1 MEKII
6 ELPKIC
12 DIRGNLSFIESLN
25 HIPFEIKRAYW
36 IYDVPGGEERG
47 AHAFRTQHEFIVALS
62 GSFDVVLNDGE
73 KTSRYHLNRS
83 YKGIYVPPM
92 TWRCL
97 DNFSTNSLCFV
108 LSSEKFDPSD
118 YIEDFNLF
126 TEELNEKDII
136 SIRSLINTEKDRH
149 IISDISVSP
158 VILNECFRS
167 SSVNDCEEYLLP
179 QIHNIAGNLTAL
191 NNNDDIPFSIK
202 RAYYLYDVP
211 AGAERGGHAHKNLYQ
226 FVIAAGGSF
235 DVVIDDG
242 ENRRTVRLDR
252 PNRALMIVPGIWRE
266 VINFSGGAICMVLAS
281 EIYIEDDYIRE
292 YNDFKKLKDEDHTL

>member
-1 MEKII
+1 M
-6 ELPKIC
+6 L
-12 DIRGNLSFIESLN
+12 
-25 HIPFEIKRAYW
+25 
-36 IYDVPGGEERG
+36 
-47 AHAFRTQHEFIVALS
+47 FR
-62 GSFDVVLNDGE
+62 
-73 KTSRYHLNRS
+73 
-83 YKGIYVPPM
+83 
-92 TWRCL
+92 
-97 DNFSTNSLCFV
+97 SLCLV